1 MHQVWNASIGR
12 KLSLSFAL
20 VLLLGMTCAMLGL
33 WRMKTL
39 SNNTTHISAHWM
51 EGQSLAD
58 QLRQEANSTA
68 RALVRISVREHT
80 KTAEY
85 LRDLWNKNLKQRYAT
100 ATAALA
106 KYEILA
112 TSEQEREASN
122 QARIGVNLFFSGTEA
137 YFDYLVANRVNH
149 PTEQALA
156 QAEKLRGIYR
166 EAEKHLADFVEF
178 NRRGALEAAAQAES
192 NYKLSLTLVIGGM
205 LVCTLTGIALAIA
218 ITRNVKLPLLAVGDV
233 VQAIGN
239 GDLSMRLQRDRED
252 EIGELQESLA
262 KTLAS
267 LNTLMTRVQRSAN
280 SVSYVSAEI
289 AAATQ
294 NLGERTEESA
304 SSLAKTASSMSMLDS
319 TVSNSNHAAA
329 SASQF
334 ATTAA
339 AVASRGGDVVQ
350 KVVGNMA
357 NITQTSS
364 KIAAIITV
372 IDGIAFQTNILALNA
387 AVEAARA
394 GEQGRGFAV
403 VASEVRSLAQRSAA
417 AAKEIKELIVAS
429 VESVEAGSILVTNAG
444 QTMAEIVES
453 VQQVHHIITQI
464 TSVSE
469 KQSDDIHAVS
479 YEIMD
484 IDRSTQ
490 QNAALVEQSFATAE
504 SLKAL
509 AEQLLGTIADFK
521 LADSS
526 ASAL

>member
-1 MHQVWNASIGR
+1 MHLVWNSSIGR
-12 KLSLSFAL
+12 KLSFSFAL

-33 WRMKTL
+33 WRMKSL
-39 SNNTTHISAHWM
+39 SNDTTLITAHWM
-51 EGQSLAD
+51 QGQILAD

-68 RALVRISVREHT
+68 RGMVRLPIREQNRKATELV
-80 KTAEY
+80 
-85 LRDLWNKNLKQRYAT
+85 DLWSNNLNKRYETSKDVLVKYGAI
-100 ATAALA
+100 A
-106 KYEILA
+106 KSPE
-112 TSEQEREASN
+112 EREAFD
-122 QARIGVNLFFSGTEA
+122 QARIGVDKIYLGTSA
-137 YFDYLVANRVNH
+137 YFDFLVANRTN
-149 PTEQALA
+149 PTDRAA
-156 QAEKLRGIYR
+156 AEAAKMHRAFQEG
-166 EAEKHLADFVEF
+166 EKPIADLVEF
-178 NRRGALEAAAQAES
+178 NRRGALQAAAQANS
-192 NYKLSLTLVIGGM
+192 NFKVSLTMVIAGILVS
-205 LVCTLTGIALAIA
+205 VLTGLALAVT
-218 ITRNVKLPLLAVGDV
+218 ITRDIKLPLLAVGDV

-239 GDLSMRLQRDRED
+239 GDLSMRLQRDRQD

-262 KTLAS
+262 KTLVS
-267 LNTLMTRVQRSAN
+267 LNTLMTRVRRSAN

-289 AAATQ
+289 ASATQ

-304 SSLAKTASSMSMLDS
+304 SSLAQTASSMSMLDT
-319 TVSNSNHAAA
+319 TVSNSNQAAA
-329 SASQF
+329 SANQY

-339 AVASRGGDVVQ
+339 GVASRGGEVVQ
-350 KVVGNMA
+350 KVVGNME

-364 KIAAIITV
+364 KIAAIISV

-464 TSVSE
+464 TSVSD
-469 KQSDDIHAVS
+469 KQSDDIHAIS
-479 YEIMD
+479 HEILD

-504 SLKAL
+504 SLKAQ
-509 AEQLLGTIADFK
+509 AEQLLGTIAGFR
-521 LADSS
+521 LAENS
-526 ASAL
+526 AEAV